1 MYKILQHKG
10 SEYFLK
16 MQEENMPSNSIYYAN
31 QRKKAFS
38 ITLTESEKLWP
49 LEAGGETNDV
59 KRKVWVIWEVWKII
73 EIASKI

>member
-16 MQEENMPSNSIYYAN
+16 MQEESMPSKAIYYAN
-31 QRKKAFS
+31 QRGKAFS
-38 ITLTESEKLWP
+38 IISTNSEKLWP
-49 LEAGGETNDV
+49 LEAGGETNDA

-73 EIASKI
+73 EIASKF